1 MARTMSLMLH
11 VALRPRFLGLLALM
25 VVATVVCG
33 LLATWQWDRA
43 HQAIT
48 DKAAGSEQ
56 LGDIRGV
63 VGVGEAVTNSIVGDT
78 VTAAG
83 SYAPEEQVV
92 VPGRN
97 IGGTEAVLVVTSLL
111 VELEDGTQSRL
122 PVLRGWIPAAEL
134 TGADGQVDPSLAPAP
149 PQGEVEISGRLEA
162 SEAASGGV
170 VDGVAA
176 EIATPLLVNEWG
188 SPMFAGYVSLDEP
201 AGALRPVPAAESEF
215 SRGLDWQN
223 LAYSLQWVMFG
234 LFFLYLWWRS
244 VRAAH
249 LDEIADRREALERIL
264 ADSATSA
271 EDTAANAEDAAASDP
286 DAAASGAD
294 PASSAVEHSSTE
306 RSTPELSSA
315 SAVGSTTIP
324 TPDKDV

>member
-1 MARTMSLMLH
+1 MLR

-78 VTAAG
+78 VTAVG
-83 SYAPEEQVV
+83 TYAPGEQVI

-111 VELEDGTQSRL
+111 IELEDGSQGRL

-134 TGADGQVDPSLAPAP
+134 TAEDGQIDPSLAPAA

-170 VDGVAA
+170 VDGVAS

-201 AGALRPVPAAESEF
+201 AGGLRPVPAAESEF

-223 LAYSLQWVMFG
+223 LGYSLQWVMFG
-234 LFFLYLWWRS
+234 VFFLYLWWRS

-249 LDEIADRREALERIL
+249 LDEIADRREAMEQIL
-264 ADSATSA
+264 A
-271 EDTAANAEDAAASDP
+271 ENASI
-286 DAAASGAD
+286 
-294 PASSAVEHSSTE
+294 E

-315 SAVGSTTIP
+315 SAVGSTTTPTPTPTPIPTPTP

>member
-1 MARTMSLMLH
+1 MLR

-78 VTAAG
+78 VTAVG
-83 SYAPEEQVV
+83 TYAPGEQVI

-111 VELEDGTQSRL
+111 IELEDGSQGRL

-134 TGADGQVDPSLAPAP
+134 TAEDGQIDPSLAPAA

-170 VDGVAA
+170 VDGVAS

-201 AGALRPVPAAESEF
+201 AGGLRPVPAAESEF

-223 LAYSLQWVMFG
+223 LGYSLQWVMFG
-234 LFFLYLWWRS
+234 VFFLYLWWRS

-249 LDEIADRREALERIL
+249 LDEIADRREAMEQIL
-264 ADSATSA
+264 A
-271 EDTAANAEDAAASDP
+271 ENASI
-286 DAAASGAD
+286 
-294 PASSAVEHSSTE
+294 E

-315 SAVGSTTIP
+315 SAVGSTTTPTPTPAPIPTPTP

>member
-1 MARTMSLMLH
+1 MDLMLR

-25 VVATVVCG
+25 VVATAVCG

-48 DKAAGSEQ
+48 DKATGSEQ

-83 SYAPEEQVV
+83 TYVPGEQVV

-97 IGGTEAVLVVTSLL
+97 IGGTEAVLVVSSMLI
-111 VELEDGTQSRL
+111 ELEDGSQARL

-134 TGADGQVDPSLAPAP
+134 TGEDGQVDPSLAPAP

-162 SEAASGGV
+162 SESASGGV
-170 VDGVAA
+170 VDGVAG

-201 AGALRPVPAAESEF
+201 TGALRPVPAAESEF

-223 LAYSLQWVMFG
+223 IGYSLQWVMFG
-234 LFFLYLWWRS
+234 TFFLYLWWRS

-249 LDEIADRREALERIL
+249 LDEVADRREAMEQIL
-264 ADSATSA
+264 AQT
-271 EDTAANAEDAAASDP
+271 
-286 DAAASGAD
+286 G
-294 PASSAVEHSSTE
+294 SSA
-306 RSTPELSSA
+306 ELSSVP
-315 SAVGSTTIP
+315 AVGPTTAP

>member
-1 MARTMSLMLH
+1 MDLMLR

-48 DKAAGSEQ
+48 DKAAGSAQ
-56 LGDIRGV
+56 LGDLRGV
-63 VGVGEAVTNSIVGDT
+63 IGVGDAVTNSIVGDT

-83 SYAPEEQVV
+83 TYVPGEQVL

-97 IGGTEAVLVVTSLL
+97 IDGTEAVLVVSSMFI
-111 VELEDGTQSRL
+111 ELEDGSQARL
-122 PVLRGWIPAAEL
+122 PVLRGWLPATEL
-134 TGADGQVDPSLAPAP
+134 TGQDGQLDPSLAPAP

-170 VDGVAA
+170 VEGVAG

-188 SPMFAGYVSLDEP
+188 SPMYSGYVSLDEP
-201 AGALRPVPAAESEF
+201 TGTLRPVPAAESEF

-223 LAYSLQWVMFG
+223 IGYSLQWVMFG
-234 LFFLYLWWRS
+234 AFFLYLWWRS

-249 LDEIADRREALERIL
+249 LDEVADRREAMEQLL
-264 ADSATSA
+264 AQTGS
-271 EDTAANAEDAAASDP
+271 NA
-286 DAAASGAD
+286 
-294 PASSAVEHSSTE
+294 
-306 RSTPELSSA
+306 ELSSVP
-315 SAVGSTTIP
+315 AVGPTTVP

>member
-1 MARTMSLMLH
+1 MLR

-78 VTAAG
+78 VTAVG
-83 SYAPEEQVV
+83 TYAPGEQVI

-111 VELEDGTQSRL
+111 IELEDGSQGRL

-134 TGADGQVDPSLAPAP
+134 TAEDGQIDPSLAPAA

-170 VDGVAA
+170 VDGVAS

-201 AGALRPVPAAESEF
+201 AGGLRPVPAAESEF

-223 LAYSLQWVMFG
+223 LGYSLQWVMFG
-234 LFFLYLWWRS
+234 VFFLYLWWRS

-249 LDEIADRREALERIL
+249 LDEIADRREAMEQIL
-264 ADSATSA
+264 A
-271 EDTAANAEDAAASDP
+271 ENASI
-286 DAAASGAD
+286 
-294 PASSAVEHSSTE
+294 E
-306 RSTPELSSA
+306 RSTPELSS
-315 SAVGSTTIP
+315 
-324 TPDKDV
+324 